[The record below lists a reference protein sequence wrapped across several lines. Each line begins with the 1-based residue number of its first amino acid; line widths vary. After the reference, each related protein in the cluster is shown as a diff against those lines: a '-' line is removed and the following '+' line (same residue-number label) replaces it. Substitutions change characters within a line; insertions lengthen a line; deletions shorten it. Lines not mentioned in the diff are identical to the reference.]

1 MDEGGQSRLRVK
13 ELDSTARAHE
23 HCERKGLLLPE
34 RLAQYVPPAPRQAS
48 PPSPTPSLE
57 DRLTTEISY
66 EELANLIRTRTG
78 VQVSTDEL
86 AHPDRTFSDLGMDSV
101 GVLGVLADL
110 ENRYGV
116 SLDGSDLTGSS
127 IPEFLAAVNSTVKA
141 GA

>member
-1 MDEGGQSRLRVK
+1 M
-13 ELDSTARAHE
+13 
-23 HCERKGLLLPE
+23 
-34 RLAQYVPPAPRQAS
+34 
-48 PPSPTPSLE
+48 
-57 DRLTTEISY
+57 TTEISY

-116 SLDGSDLTGSS
+116 SLDSSDLTGSS

>member
-1 MDEGGQSRLRVK
+1 M
-13 ELDSTARAHE
+13 
-23 HCERKGLLLPE
+23 
-34 RLAQYVPPAPRQAS
+34 
-48 PPSPTPSLE
+48 
-57 DRLTTEISY
+57 TTEISY

-86 AHPDRTFSDLGMDSV
+86 AHPDCTFSDLGMDSV

-127 IPEFLAAVNSTVKA
+127 IPEFLTAVNSTVKA